1 MAKPLELI
9 FAKHDRLD
17 EIAFAEQRKL
27 PGEVGKNHGI
37 GPKPDVS
44 RRSAISKISAI
55 EL

>member
-27 PGEVGKNHGI
+27 PGEVGKTMELDRNRTSR
-37 GPKPDVS
+37 DVPQ
-44 RRSAISKISAI
+44 
-55 EL
+55 